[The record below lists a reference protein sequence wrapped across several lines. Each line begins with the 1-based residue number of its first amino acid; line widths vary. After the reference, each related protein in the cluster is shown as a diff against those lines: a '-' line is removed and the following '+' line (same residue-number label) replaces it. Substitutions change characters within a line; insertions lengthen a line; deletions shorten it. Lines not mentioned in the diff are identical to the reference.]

1 MGKTRP
7 IICWQWDEVKSS
19 HLSCYGYKRPTT
31 TKGCDTLAKDGVLFE
46 RCVSSSSLT
55 PVCTP
60 AMWTGKSPH
69 LNGCLD
75 PYGYIKDTLLWGYL
89 QQKGYMTGGFVS
101 NGLLSEMHGFH
112 QGLDQFSTPV
122 AGDDIWDSLDALW
135 RRKFSI
141 ANPGTPEMAG
151 NWYADEVVDF
161 MKKNKDNNFFVW
173 NQFYETHSGSEGW
186 MIKKK
191 KVLEEGHWPEG
202 GYYDSKIQV
211 GDTKVLGLWMD
222 TLKDL
227 GLYDDAIILMT
238 SDHGTDLT
246 DDPDKLMGFGYRIDT
261 ILPPGIPTHPSFYE
275 YDVHVPLVI
284 KGPKDS
290 VFTGGKRIGGMVR
303 HIDMVPTI
311 LELAGFT
318 NEEIGAFGMEG
329 TSLVPEVAAG
339 QKMINGRTA
348 SISEM
353 WELRPQGAKQA
364 LTTEH
369 WKYIRYLSTM
379 YEEFFE
385 LVDDPTEISNKI
397 ETVKTNAPQFLRE
410 IRVKLNEQMWKSG
423 ASGSQAMDANE
434 KAIVEARLR
443 GLGYIR

>member
-7 IICWQWDEVKSS
+7 IICWQWDEVKRS

-31 TKGCDTLAKDGVLFE
+31 TKGADVLAKDGVLFE

-60 AMWTGKSPH
+60 AMWTGKSPN
-69 LNGCLD
+69 LNGCRD
-75 PYGYIKDTLLWGYL
+75 PYGYIHDKLLWGML
-89 QQKGYMTGGFVS
+89 KDKGYTTGGFVS
-101 NGLLSEMHGFH
+101 NGLLSEMHGYH
-112 QGLDQFSTPV
+112 QGLDHYSTPK
-122 AGDDIWDSLDALW
+122 AGDDIWDTLDALW
-135 RRKFSI
+135 RRKFQI

-151 NWYADEVVDF
+151 NWYADEVVEF
-161 MKKNKDNNFFVW
+161 IKKNKDKNFFVW

-202 GYYDSKIQV
+202 GYYDSKIQC
-211 GDTKVLGLWMD
+211 GDGQVFALWMD

-227 GLYDDAIILMT
+227 GLYDDAIVLMT

-275 YDVHVPLVI
+275 YDVHVPLII
-284 KGPKDS
+284 KGPKGS
-290 VFTGGKRIGGMVR
+290 AFTGGKRMGGMVR

-311 LELAGFT
+311 LDLAGFSH
-318 NEEIGAFGMEG
+318 EEIAAFGMEG
-329 TSLVPEVAAG
+329 TSLRPWVEGGEKRVDG
-339 QKMINGRTA
+339 LTGYQD
-348 SISEM
+348 EM

-364 LTTEH
+364 FTTQD
-369 WKYIRYLSTM
+369 WKYIRYLSGMT
-379 YEEFFE
+379 EEFYE
-385 LVDDPTEISNKI
+385 LNDDPLENSNVI
-397 ETVKTNAPQFLRE
+397 ESVKVNAPQFLRE
-410 IRVKLNEQMWKSG
+410 LRVKANEALWKTG
-423 ASGSQAMDANE
+423 AAVAMDPKE
-434 KAIVEARLR
+434 KEIVEARLR